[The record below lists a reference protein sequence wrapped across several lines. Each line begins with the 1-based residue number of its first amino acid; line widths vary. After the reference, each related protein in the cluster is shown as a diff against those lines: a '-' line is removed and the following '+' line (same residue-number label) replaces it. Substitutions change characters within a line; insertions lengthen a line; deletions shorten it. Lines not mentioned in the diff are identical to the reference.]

1 MASPNS
7 SFTEMAVL
15 SLQGYSKVL
24 ADNVTNHNSLLR
36 YIDKKGNKK
45 TATGRTIVQ
54 ELEFATNSTVKWY
67 AGYENLDVSAQ
78 EVFSAAEFNYKQLN
92 GNVVFSGLEQMQ
104 NAGKEA
110 IHNLVKS
117 RIKNLERSLKNTMA
131 TALFADGTGTSSK
144 ELGGL
149 QHIVQDA
156 GAGTV
161 GGINST
167 TYTWWKNQIYDF
179 STSSVTAGADTIQ
192 SAMNQLWLLCVRGAD
207 RPDFIVADT
216 NYYRYYWESLLPNQR
231 FNSAEKASAG
241 FMTLMFQEAPVFFDD
256 QCPANHMYFL
266 NTDFLFLR
274 PAEGRDFVPLGERV
288 SVNQDATVI
297 PMVWGGNMTTNG
309 RQFHGVIVA

>member
-241 FMTLMFQEAPVFFDD
+241 LAS
-256 QCPANHMYFL
+256 
-266 NTDFLFLR
+266 LR
-274 PAEGRDFVPLGERV
+274 NRDG
-288 SVNQDATVI
+288 STS
-297 PMVWGGNMTTNG
+297 
-309 RQFHGVIVA
+309 